1 VFGCGGARDGRM
13 RALIPTG
20 RRREL
25 LNALSRFEVTE

>member
-1 VFGCGGARDGRM
+1 M

-25 LNALSRFEVTE
+25 LNALSHLEAPE